1 MDRRLTVL
9 VGLVSLAAFG
19 CRTGE
24 PGGEGASHA
33 APEGWAV
40 TAWGERYEI
49 FAETDPLVAG
59 ASATSNAHVT
69 ILSGF
74 APLKEGTVSLVLRG
88 AGGKE
93 EVFRQEKPKRDGI
106 YPIEVRPRA
115 EGTFDLVFR
124 IESAAGPEEVAAGR
138 VTVGGAPSPGGLVAE
153 AAPAA
158 ANGVSF
164 LKEQQ
169 WRTEFATAWV
179 REGALGESVEGP
191 ARVRPAAGGEVVLTA
206 GMDAT
211 VAPSPWPH
219 AGLDLAAGGTVF
231 RLVPRVGD
239 RSLPELHADVSSLE
253 ADADVARRR
262 VERLTELLR
271 VEATSPAE
279 LERARATLASLE
291 ARLASARGGVALAT
305 NPAASKDAA
314 TAIPVGAPW
323 AGRVAEVSVSPGQT
337 VAAGTPLGRLVR
349 VRPLWIVVALRPE
362 EATRVQA
369 APRRLFLKRSGQ
381 QAPIE
386 IGARGVRLVSRSP
399 EVDPRTASVD
409 VILEVDRS
417 ASELPL
423 GSAVE
428 AEILLPGEKRG
439 IVVPLAA
446 VLDDSGTSV
455 AYVQL
460 EGESFARREVR
471 VLGRL
476 GNEALVDGLRPGE
489 RLVTQGAGAVR
500 RSSLLS
506 AGAPEGHVH

>member
-1 MDRRLTVL
+1 MDRRTGVL

-19 CRTGE
+19 CRTGDT
-24 PGGEGASHA
+24 GGEAASHA
-33 APEGWAV
+33 AEAWAV

-59 ASATSNAHVT
+59 QSATSNTHVT
-69 ILSGF
+69 VLDGF
-74 APLKEGTVSLVLRG
+74 APLRQGAVSVVLRG

-106 YPIEVRPRA
+106 YAVELTPRA
-115 EGTFDLVFR
+115 EGSFDLLYR

-138 VTVGGAPSPGGLVAE
+138 VTVGAAASPGGLVTEEAE
-153 AAPAA
+153 AVEA
-158 ANGVSF
+158 GISF

-191 ARVRPAAGGEVVLTA
+191 ARVKPAAGGEVVLTA
-206 GMDAT
+206 GVDAT

-219 AGLDLAAGGTVF
+219 AGLDLAAGATVF

-239 RSLPELHADVSSLE
+239 RSLPELRADASSLE

-305 NPAASKDAA
+305 NPTGRQDAA
-314 TAIPVGAPW
+314 AAFPIAAPW

-337 VAAGTPLGRLVR
+337 VAAGAPLGRLVKA
-349 VRPLWIVVALRPE
+349 RPLWIVVALRPE
-362 EATRVQA
+362 QATRVQA
-369 APRRLFLKRSGQ
+369 APRALFLRRPGQ
-381 QAPIE
+381 AAAIE
-386 IGARGVRLVSRSP
+386 IEAGAVRLVSRSP
-399 EVDPRTASVD
+399 ELDPRTASVD
-409 VILEVDRS
+409 VILEIDRS

-428 AEILLPGEKRG
+428 AELVLPGEKRG
-439 IVVPLAA
+439 IVVPLSAI
-446 VLDDSGTSV
+446 LDDSGTSV

-460 EGESFARREVR
+460 DGESFARRELR
-471 VLGRL
+471 ALGRL
-476 GNEALVDGLRPGE
+476 GNHALVEGLRPGE

-500 RSSLLS
+500 RSSLLAS
-506 AGAPEGHVH
+506 GAPEAHVH